1 MPMSEVKFSAN
12 PSAVLKALADIR
24 RELDRTGQAGR
35 KLSEIDFGF
44 PSLAS
49 FEEDMRRLQTQFAA
63 YQRLAPGSTLARGL
77 RNSGQATAEAWNVD
91 WAKAFPDQAQRRQA
105 QARLSQLPAAFAGA
119 PISGHAEQRQ
129 SGGTGLPG
137 FIPTTPM
144 GAAGA
149 LVGLALGSSIGK
161 AVAEGMANAR
171 AHDASADQALRWSNV
186 TRDFESL
193 RREIGGVGKGLGVI
207 EAEGAKLALTFA
219 RSSGAIDGAAGGA
232 RTALGLAAGLGMD
245 PNATA
250 ERMGSLQFMGAVGAK
265 DKASQKEFAAMFAEV
280 LTRNGLNARG
290 EQVLSD
296 LSSSVQR
303 MTQQYLRPTDINGL
317 MAFAQGVYSSE
328 NAAVR
333 ARGVSGMA
341 GGAETLTGYDGADL
355 ERSMFHYRMLADDF
369 TTDPFLVRRITERG
383 PFSRPGEATGSSDT
397 RTLYELAMEQADQD
411 LGPNVDPNF
420 KSAYLA
426 NMAGVSMDQADEML
440 RIYKEFGKAGI
451 GSLQARMKA
460 AGIDLESLT
469 DVSGI
474 SGAAKVMAAENDPQA
489 LRAAMEQ
496 IIKDRDISGAKAD
509 ELRGLSGT
517 KLADAL
523 IRLEAEGGRTST
535 PTSDLNEAIR
545 KLSDDFAAFGN
556 ELNQAK
562 LDLTEG
568 MSALT
573 DPLNKIVGA
582 YEAITGFRK
591 EHVPDM
597 EAAGLE
603 GGEVFGAWAG
613 TGASWWIKYR
623 QWQEETFAPSK
634 GGRSGRN
641 RRTGKPQETEEAPE
655 DDSSSP
661 LLDFFFGSAEASSL
675 PFQSAF
681 DINPPLSPG
690 QRAQRAMTAPK
701 SVAQGASGT
710 YPFQSEIQ
718 AAAKKHGV
726 PEWALASIIAQES
739 GFNPQAVGDND
750 SSWGMGQFNKHGAAA
765 DFGLTKEDIL
775 AMSPAEQID
784 DIGEFLKMKL
794 KQAKGD
800 IDRAIELYNGGG
812 DKFYRKN
819 VEARRR
825 ELGLGGIQLGSPLA
839 DVDVTSQFG
848 SRKHPI
854 SGKVQ
859 SHNGV
864 DLAAAEGTPVYAPA
878 DGTVARSGFQK
889 GKAGYY
895 SVLDHGD
902 GTQSKFFHLQEAA
915 ADAGTAYKKGD
926 VIGRTGNTGGSTGP
940 HLHYELWR
948 DGKAVDPMKDAGMD
962 WNQTPSD
969 ALPKEL
975 VGDQVSQRIGTS
987 LRQEP
992 APPVSL
998 SLNMFQNPITGAM
1011 HVEADRQGSGSMR
1024 IAYGAGQWGISR
1036 PRETA

>member
-12 PSAVLKALADIR
+12 PSAVLKALSDIR

-44 PSLAS
+44 PSLGKL
-49 FEEDMRRLQTQFAA
+49 EEDMRRLQTQFAA

-119 PISGHAEQRQ
+119 PISGNATQAKT
-129 SGGTGLPG
+129 GGLPAW
-137 FIPTTPM
+137 IPQTP
-144 GAAGA
+144 AAAVGS

-171 AHDASADQALRWSNV
+171 AHDASTDQALRWSNV
-186 TRDFESL
+186 TRDFETL
-193 RREIGGVGKGLGVI
+193 RREIAGVGKGLGVI
-207 EAEGAKLALTFA
+207 EAEGAKLAMTFA

-303 MTQQYLRPTDINGL
+303 MTTQYLRPTDINGL
-317 MAFAQGVYSSE
+317 MAFAQGVYSSD

-333 ARGVSGMA
+333 ARGVGGMA

-355 ERSMFHYRMLADDF
+355 ERGMFHYRMLAGAGI
-369 TTDPFLVRRITERG
+369 TEDPFVVRRMTERG
-383 PFSRPGEATGSSDT
+383 PFSRPGELTGSSDT
-397 RTLYELAMEQADQD
+397 RTLFELAMQTADQD
-411 LGPNVDPNF
+411 LGPNADPNF

-556 ELNQAK
+556 ELNGAK
-562 LDLTEG
+562 LDLVESMG
-568 MSALT
+568 ALT
-573 DPLNKIVGA
+573 DPLNKLVG
-582 YEAITGFRK
+582 FW
-591 EHVPDM
+591 
-597 EAAGLE
+597 E
-603 GGEVFGAWAG
+603 GVGNAVEGKSLWDDGGIGSALTYSPWLFGAIDLGKKAFS
-613 TGASWWIKYR
+613 GAKSSR
-623 QWQEETFAPSK
+623 S
-634 GGRSGRN
+634 GRSGRN
-641 RRTGKPQETEEAPE
+641 RRTGEAQEAEDAPAEE
-655 DDSSSP
+655 SGSP
-661 LLDFFFGSAEASSL
+661 LLDFFFKPAEASSL
-675 PFQSAF
+675 PFASAF
-681 DINPPLSPG
+681 DIAAPLSPAQKM
-690 QRAQRAMTAPK
+690 QRALPKPAP
-701 SVAQGASGT
+701 SVAQTASGT
-710 YPFQSEIQ
+710 YPFQAEIQ

-726 PEWALASIIAQES
+726 PEWALASIISQES
-739 GFNPQAVGDND
+739 AFNPQAVGDND

-765 DFGLTKEDIL
+765 DFGLTKEQIL
-775 AMSPAEQID
+775 AMSPEEQID
-784 DIGEFLKMKL
+784 LVGDFLKRKL
-794 KQAKGD
+794 KQSKGD
-800 IDRAIELYNGGG
+800 IDRAVELYNGGG
-812 DKFYRKN
+812 DPNYRQN

-825 ELGLGGIQLGSPLA
+825 ELGLGGIQLGSPLS
-839 DVDVTSQFG
+839 DVDVTSQFNQA
-848 SRKHPI
+848 RKHPVT
-854 SGKVQ
+854 GKVQ
-859 SHNGV
+859 PHRGV
-864 DLAAAEGTPVYAPA
+864 DLAAAEGTPIFAPA

-895 SVLDHGD
+895 TVLDHAD
-902 GTQSKFFHLQEAA
+902 GTQTKYFHLQEAA
-915 ADAGTAYKKGD
+915 ADAGTKFKAGE

-1011 HVEADRQGSGSMR
+1011 HVEADRQGSGSTR
-1024 IAYGAGQWGISR
+1024 IAYGAGSWAYGT
-1036 PRETA
+1036 PAKTA